1 MRVKRILL
9 FDLHM
14 LILSVLMCG
23 ATAQEIAYRCFSVI
37 YVLSI
42 NILSFGCWMNYSF
55 LEYRDITIFC
65 PRVQMLSADVN
76 FDIYLLGIIYTC
88 V

>member
-1 MRVKRILL
+1 MY
-9 FDLHM
+9 
-14 LILSVLMCG
+14 G
-23 ATAQEIAYRCFSVI
+23 ATAQEMAYRCFSVI

-76 FDIYLLGIIYTC
+76 FDIYICSVLFTLVCDVPWAIILL